1 MMENRT
7 PATTPAGAAFDVE
20 KARFNMVEQQ
30 IRPWD
35 VLDQEVL
42 NLMLTVK
49 RESFVPPALQALA
62 FADLELPLGVDGAT
76 MLAPKIEARLL
87 QEVGAKDTDKVLE
100 IGTGSGFM
108 AALLGARADEVL
120 SVEINPQLAE
130 QARANLARAG
140 VDNVTVVTGDAALGW
155 AQGAPYD
162 LIVVSASLPLLPPE
176 LLAQLKVGGRLVAIV
191 GELPVMEAQL
201 VTCVS
206 EGVYNSINLFETVAA
221 PLQNARQRERFSF

>member
-1 MMENRT
+1 MMENCT
-7 PATTPAGAAFDVE
+7 QATAPAGAPFDVE

-49 RESFVPPALQALA
+49 RELFVPPALQALA
-62 FADLELPLGVDGAT
+62 FADLELPLGVAGAT

-87 QEVGAKDTDKVLE
+87 QEVAAKDTDKVLE

-108 AALLGARADEVL
+108 AALLAARADEVL
-120 SVEINPQLAE
+120 SIEINPQLAD

-140 VDNVTVVTGDAALGW
+140 VENVTVVTGDAALGW